1 MTAFRLAAGE
11 LRRIT
16 AGRLPKLAVL
26 ALVLVP
32 LLYGSLY
39 VYANWDPYGRLNKV
53 PAALVVADTGAK
65 TPDGKEVHAGAEVAD
80 ELGRSGAF
88 NWHRV
93 SAADAEQGVHDG
105 KYTFALTIPA
115 DFSQALVSPAQF
127 QPRQGILVLTTNDAN
142 NYLVSTIADKVVDEV
157 RRAVATRV
165 GTEAADR
172 FLLGFSTISDKLRQ
186 AVDGAN
192 KLADGSK
199 QAADGAAQLDVGQ
212 HRLADGSRQ
221 LADGSAT
228 AASGAAALAD
238 GLGQLRQKTAD
249 MPAQTRQLADG
260 ANRVADGAARV
271 ADGNAQVATKAGVA
285 ADASQ
290 QVVNN
295 LDTIRSNIASQLTG
309 LGLSEAQ
316 VQQALAALDTGVAPV
331 RQANARIQ
339 TDVGQLRQLSDGS
352 RQVAD
357 GARQVANGANQLAS
371 ATPALTGAIGQAS
384 DGSNQLRDGTAKLA
398 SGAATLRDGEQQ
410 AVSGTDKLAGG
421 TAQLRDGNRTM
432 ADQLGA
438 ATGAVPDPN
447 DPTRQATAR
456 TIGDPVAIQN
466 TGMATAGTYG
476 AGLAP
481 FFLGLALWVGAF
493 VLFLLLRPL
502 SPRALAARQP
512 ALRIAVGGWLPA
524 ALLGVAQATL
534 LFAVVTTLIG
544 VHPAH
549 PLAAYGFLLLT
560 TLAFTAMIHGL
571 NAYFGAVGKFL
582 ALVLLVLQLTTAGG
596 TFPWQTTPDPLHPL
610 HLALPLS
617 YVVDA
622 MRHLLYG
629 GGLATMGEDVTVLA
643 SYLLAGLVLST
654 VAAYKQRVWTPT
666 KLKPELVL

>member
-1 MTAFRLAAGE
+1 VTAFRLALSE

-16 AGRLPKLAVL
+16 AGRLPKLAVF

-65 TPDGKEVHAGAEVAD
+65 TPDNKDLHAGADVAD
-80 ELGRSGAF
+80 ELSHSGAF
-88 NWHRV
+88 DWHRTD
-93 SAADAEQGVHDG
+93 AADAERGVHDG
-105 KYTFALTIPA
+105 RYTFALTIPA
-115 DFSQALVSPAQF
+115 DFSQALASPARF

-142 NYLVSTIADKVVDEV
+142 NYLVSTIADKVVGEV

-165 GTEAADR
+165 GTDAADR

-186 AVDGAN
+186 AADGAN

-199 QAADGAAQLDVGQ
+199 QAADGAATLDGGQ
-212 HRLADGSRQ
+212 HKLADGSKQ

-228 AASGAAALAD
+228 AASGAGRLAD
-238 GLGQLRQKTAD
+238 GMTQLREQTAD

-260 ANRVADGAARV
+260 ADRVADGAARV
-271 ADGNAQVATKAGVA
+271 ADGNAQVAAKAGVA

-295 LDTIRSNIASQLTG
+295 LDNIRSTVAGQLTG
-309 LGLSEAQ
+309 LGLTDAQ
-316 VQQALAALDTGVAPV
+316 VRQALAALDAGAAPV
-331 RQANARIQ
+331 RQANGKIQ

-357 GARQVANGANQLAS
+357 GARQVAGGANQLAS
-371 ATPALTGAIGQAS
+371 ASPALTGAIGQAG
-384 DGSNQLRDGTAKLA
+384 DGANQLRDGTAKLA
-398 SGAATLRDGEQQ
+398 GGAATLRDGEQQ
-410 AVSGTDKLAGG
+410 AVGGSDKLAGG

-438 ATGAVPDPN
+438 ATGQVPDPN

-456 TIGDPVAIQN
+456 TIGDPVAVRN

-512 ALRIAVGGWLPA
+512 ALRVAIGGWLPA
-524 ALLGVAQATL
+524 ALLGLAQTTL

-549 PLAAYGFLLLT
+549 PLAAYGFLVLT
-560 TLAFTAMIHGL
+560 SLAFTAVLHGL

-596 TFPWQTTPDPLHPL
+596 TFPWQTTPEPLHPL

-629 GGLATMGEDVTVLA
+629 GGMATMGQDVSVLA

-654 VAAYKQRVWTPT
+654 VAAYRQKVWTPT
-666 KLKPELVL
+666 KLHPELVL